1 MPKKPESY
9 LITCIRTLREYG
21 EACVMANQGMS
32 GLNSVVNSN
41 VYTHVTLG
49 QQGIPDLRDS
59 KKLLGLNDQQAD
71 LLNRLPSGR
80 AFIKLA
86 ARYPYPVLVRFP
98 YVKPHYITD
107 EDIDKMDRESQN
119 PTSTIAGSIADVD
132 KKLLMA
138 VYAHPFKKKT
148 EIYQIA
154 NLSAGTADRA
164 VRRCVKN
171 GWLTIVKPNLGK
183 GRAQYLFLLP
193 AAYEVLGVDPNE
205 LMGKGAGFEHS
216 LYQHQIAERFSEL
229 SPVIEG
235 NRNGKCMDVLLQIE
249 DRLVA
254 IEVAMTPGHEKAN
267 LELDLLK
274 AGVDVV
280 IVGCKN
286 RLVLD
291 KVSRIIDELPEEI
304 AHRAKAC
311 LLSEILR
318 MEPGQILQHL
328 PARKEVTDDAKRP
341 EQSEEAPRRSS
352 PPLTFCQRNPGHDP
366 CQG

>member
-1 MPKKPESY
+1 MAKKPESC

-32 GLNSVVNSN
+32 GLNAVVNSN
-41 VYTHVTLG
+41 VYTVIALG
-49 QQGIPDLRDS
+49 QQGITDLRDS
-59 KKLLGLNDQQAD
+59 KKLLGLNDQEAD

-148 EIYQIA
+148 EIYKIA

-164 VRRCVKN
+164 VKRCVKN
-171 GWLTIVKPNLGK
+171 SLLKIVRPNLGK

-193 AAYEVLGVDPNE
+193 LAYEVLGVNDQE
-205 LMGKGAGFEHS
+205 FMGKGAGFEHT
-216 LYQHQIAERFSEL
+216 LYQHLVAERFPEL
-229 SPVIEG
+229 DPVIEG
-235 NRNGKCMDVLLQIE
+235 NRNGKCVDVLLQTE
-249 DRLVA
+249 DRLIAV
-254 IEVAMTPGHEKAN
+254 EVAMTPDHEKAN
-267 LELDLLK
+267 LEKDLLK
-274 AGVDVV
+274 AGVDFV
-280 IVGCKN
+280 IVGCKD

-291 KVSRIIDELPEEI
+291 KVGRIISALPEEI

-318 MEPGQILQHL
+318 MGPSQILQHL
-328 PARKEVTDDAKRP
+328 PARKEVTHHAKRP
-341 EQSEEAPRRSS
+341 ETSEETPRQS
-352 PPLTFCQRNPGHDP
+352 
-366 CQG
+366 